1 MKSILAALFAVPV
14 AIPVYAVELV
24 TSEKCSDKVCQDSF
38 GHRPMAY
45 CETSLLKTALGEV
58 STRHESFYANYQ
70 KVASGEWIFD
80 LRTNTERTSLKFS
93 AREFD
98 ELTGA
103 LNFTFRDT
111 TITGICRRFSGQR
124 LAITIERRPYQSPQ
138 PLEAA
143 LTAIA
148 GVSGSGSPKSSVEGE
163 GKCWQSSLP
172 S

>member
-124 LAITIERRPYQSPQ
+124 LAPITIERRPYQSPQ

-143 LTAIA
+143 PN
-148 GVSGSGSPKSSVEGE
+148 GYRWGE
-163 GKCWQSSLP
+163 WQRLP
-172 S
+172 QILGGGRG